1 MKRQLVFYLAATP
14 KLTILV
20 YFMIEKVLY
29 LKGIDTAAFYGQNNV
44 NIETIKKFFPKLKI
58 IARGDQVK
66 AIGNPLEIEKF
77 EDVLNRILSYLNQFN
92 QLDQYALEGLLLNSP
107 QPGGREKE
115 LDNDVI
121 IFGNSGRPI
130 RARTPHQK
138 VMAGKFRTHDLM
150 VATGPAGSGKTYLA
164 VALAV
169 RALRN
174 KEVKRIILS
183 RPAVESGEQLG
194 FLPGDLKEKL
204 DPYLQPL
211 YDALLDMMPAKKLAD
226 YMEENIIQIAPLA
239 FMRGRT
245 LENSFVILDE
255 AQNAT
260 INQLKM
266 FLTRMGYNSKF
277 IVTGDI
283 TQIDLNQPGR
293 SGLVHAH
300 ELLRNIPG
308 IAMIDF
314 DKTDIIRHKLVER
327 IVDAYE
333 KDKGPPNNDN
343 SNS

>member
-1 MKRQLVFYLAATP
+1 
-14 KLTILV
+14 
-20 YFMIEKVLY
+20 MIEKVFK
-29 LKGIDTAAFYGQNNV
+29 LKGIDLATFYGQNNS
-44 NIETIKKFFPKLKI
+44 NIETLKSFFPKLKI
-58 IARGDQVK
+58 IARGDQLK
-66 AIGNPLEIEKF
+66 ALGNPGEIELF
-77 EDVLNRILSYLNQFN
+77 EDKIKRITHHLEQFN
-92 QLDQYALEGLLLNSP
+92 QLDQYSLEGILGESSTKGKL
-107 QPGGREKE
+107 EKE
-115 LDNDVI
+115 LENDVLL
-121 IFGNSGRPI
+121 FGRSGKPI
-130 RARTPHQK
+130 RSRTKHQK
-138 VMAGKFRTHDLM
+138 VMVEKFKTHDLL
-150 VATGPAGSGKTYLA
+150 VATGPAGSGKTYMA

-174 KEVKRIILS
+174 KEIRKIILS

-211 YDALLDMMPAKKLAD
+211 YDALLDMMPAKKLAE
-226 YMEENIIQIAPLA
+226 YMEENVIQIAPLA

-266 FLTRMGYNSKF
+266 FLTRMGNNSKF

-283 TQIDLNQPGR
+283 TQIDLGNRSQ
-293 SGLVHAH
+293 SGLVHARD
-300 ELLRNIPG
+300 LLVNIPG
-308 IAMIDF
+308 IAIIDF

-333 KDKGPPNNDN
+333 NNKTKDKRLRTEN
-343 SNS
+343 